1 MSRLQSQGTDWPVV
15 ETLSPEEKLERVQAL
30 PAPEPG
36 VVVTVPLM
44 LWALYMQVHQIE
56 PAQYRHPI
64 LLIKQKES

>member
-1 MSRLQSQGTDWPVV
+1 MSRQHSHANDWPHV
-15 ETLSPEEKLERVQAL
+15 EVLSPEEKLELVEAL

-44 LWALYMQVHQIE
+44 LWALYLQVHQIE
-56 PAQYRHPI
+56 PAQYRHPV

>member
-1 MSRLQSQGTDWPVV
+1 M

-30 PAPEPG
+30 PAPTSG

-44 LWALYMQVHQIE
+44 LWALYLQVHQIE